1 MVRPYVTLND
11 KFIPVQGLVA
21 CLLELAQQRQLN
33 QHKLL
38 RGTGIFD
45 EDLLRPD
52 FYLSLSQLLRL
63 LKQFNNLM
71 PGQDAAFQLGHRLFP
86 ASSAEA
92 SALLHSRN
100 LTQALRLL
108 RCFRLQLA
116 PLLFAHHYKY
126 NDYSYLQLN
135 DAVGLDEQQYQ
146 FVVELY
152 CCLLVS
158 ASRYMLGERIPFHFE
173 FPFQRPRHIYE
184 YEEHLGLKLTFGR
197 PSLIVKFAQK
207 WLTSP
212 LLRSSQLH
220 RKLAMQQVN
229 RDMLKQTF
237 IEMISNYLHHH
248 RQANLQQVS
257 EHLNMSTATLKRRLK
272 EHNLRFSQLQ
282 DRINMQLAFHF
293 LTVQGLSNEVV
304 AEKLAFHDAP
314 NFRRA
319 CKRWTGLTPTEL
331 KALALSK

>member
-1 MVRPYVTLND
+1 MVRPYVTLED
-11 KFIPVQGLVA
+11 KFIPVQGMVA
-21 CLLELAQQRQLN
+21 CLLDLAQQRQLN

-38 RGTGIFD
+38 RGTGIFA
-45 EDLLRPD
+45 EDLLRPE

-63 LKQFNNLM
+63 LKQFHRLM
-71 PGQDAAFQLGHRLFP
+71 PGRDAAFQLGHRLFP
-86 ASSAEA
+86 SPNAETSAILY
-92 SALLHSRN
+92 SQN
-100 LTQALRLL
+100 LTQVLRLL
-108 RCFRLQLA
+108 SCFRLQLA
-116 PLLFAHHYKY
+116 PLLFAYHYQH
-126 NDYSYLQLN
+126 NGYSYLQLN
-135 DAVGLDEQQYQ
+135 DAVGMDEQQYQ

-158 ASRYMLGERIPFHFE
+158 ASRHLLGERIPFCFE
-173 FPFQRPRHIYE
+173 FPFPRPRHIYE
-184 YEEHLGLKLTFGR
+184 YEEHLGLRLAFDR
-197 PSLIVKFAQK
+197 PSLTVKFAQQ
-207 WLTSP
+207 WLTHP
-212 LLRSSQLH
+212 LLQASQLR
-220 RKLAMQQVN
+220 RKLAMQQVSKK
-229 RDMLKQTF
+229 MLKQTF
-237 IEMISNYLHHH
+237 IELISNYLHRH

-272 EHNLRFSQLQ
+272 EHNLSFSQLQ
-282 DRINMQLAFHF
+282 DRVNMQQAFHL